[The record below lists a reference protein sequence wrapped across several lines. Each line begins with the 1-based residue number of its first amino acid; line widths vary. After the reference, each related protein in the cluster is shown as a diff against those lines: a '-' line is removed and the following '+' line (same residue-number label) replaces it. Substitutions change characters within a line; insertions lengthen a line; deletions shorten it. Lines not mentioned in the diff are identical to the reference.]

1 VNQDKERKPDDCN
14 TPVSGVAGGEC
25 PPVPGKA
32 GSAAP
37 AGPSGAGG
45 SGDLPPTVKLLLEEW
60 KKNVDLYIDQD
71 KRGMERV
78 RIFLVVNG
86 GLLAFYG
93 LLVAQIKDSFCALSV
108 AALFF
113 PLLAAVN
120 VYVTWRMSKRA
131 HMFILLR
138 KTQGM
143 LIEKKIKTL
152 LAQDKPWRTCSGI
165 VTTFTREHTVFLD
178 EKNMSPEW
186 EPLREEIRNLCCRK
200 EGRDYVAG
208 PFGQA
213 WIRSS
218 MGHLA
223 WLKWSFWGV
232 AIIWTIVLGVS
243 ALFVIEKNAPKVRAW
258 LKPERGWH
266 SPHSRE
272 GQHPVREAPPGRR
285 HRVRPL
291 EDGREGGHD
300 PHTRRRGGP
309 PLRPHRA
316 AGRPHLRDVPR
327 GVGVPSPP

>member
-1 VNQDKERKPDDCN
+1 
-14 TPVSGVAGGEC
+14 
-25 PPVPGKA
+25 
-32 GSAAP
+32 
-37 AGPSGAGG
+37 
-45 SGDLPPTVKLLLEEW
+45 
-60 KKNVDLYIDQD
+60 
-71 KRGMERV
+71 MERV

-213 WIRSS
+213 WIGSS
-218 MGHLA
+218 MGHLT
-223 WLKWSFWGV
+223 WLQRSFWGV

-258 LKPERGWH
+258 LKPERGWR

-309 PLRPHRA
+309 PLRPHGGAPGGSA
-316 AGRPHLRDVPR
+316 ASLLMIYPNWVYLKARSARVLRPCCGVTGAGLIACRKRGGVERVRSGYGVDRLGGRVILRSGR
-327 GVGVPSPP
+327 NLE